1 VLARTFNEMAGEL
14 EQTQAGLERR
24 VAERTAELAQAN
36 AEAKQ
41 ALGELQQAL
50 TARDQLSAAIRDIS
64 SPVVPV
70 LPGIV
75 IMPLIGAIDTER
87 ASIITSTL
95 LTALERQRAEVA
107 ILDVTGVPLVDTQ
120 VAQVLINT
128 ASAAR
133 LLGVETI
140 LVGLR
145 PELAQTIVGLG
156 VELRGLQTRAD
167 LADGV
172 LYALKQ
178 RERRQGRQGL
188 LASR

>member
-1 VLARTFNEMAGEL
+1 MTGEL
-14 EQTQAGLERR
+14 QQTQAGLEQR

-36 AEAKQ
+36 VEAEQ
-41 ALGELQQAL
+41 TLRDLQHAL

-107 ILDVTGVPLVDTQ
+107 ILNVTSVPLVDTQ
-120 VAQVLINT
+120 VAKVLINT
-128 ASAAR
+128 AAAAR

-172 LYALKQ
+172 QYALKQ
-178 RERRQGRQGL
+178 RERRHGRQGL